1 MDKENLKIYKHAVL
15 VLIRTAQ
22 LSEEELSDLMLYKL
36 QIKPSLYRYYLK
48 RSNDLKSVINKNR
61 EKLEECGNIL
71 ERNIDKYR
79 NMLPMAKKMVE
90 LYILNDEY
98 TNLYDFAKA
107 QNITVELMESYIAIL
122 NVCDDSLYD
131 VYLQKCSE
139 KEEQEILK
147 SLEIGKIII
156 NQLQNGVVLENDTT
170 RPFDI
175 IDYYSLIK
183 IKPYKL
189 IEVLKTHVSVHE
201 LTLLKMFLRRNQ
213 LYQNFNA
220 MNDLDPKYKLTSN
233 EIEQKY
239 QEKIEFNCI
248 KDKDGNT
255 VLGTSRVITEAEK
268 REVISYVQDLGIP
281 LTDSTYYAGIKR
293 VGLGKFG
300 LKEKTNKTLKLTI

>member
-1 MDKENLKIYKHAVL
+1 MDKKNLKIYKHAVL

-98 TNLYDFAKA
+98 TNLYDFAKD

-122 NVCDDSLYD
+122 NVCDDPLYD
-131 VYLQKCSE
+131 VYLQKCSK
-139 KEEQEILK
+139 KEEQEILQ

-156 NQLQNGVVLENDTT
+156 NQLQNGVVLEDDTT

-189 IEVLKTHVSVHE
+189 VEVLKEHVSIHE

-213 LYQNFNA
+213 IYQNFNA
-220 MNDLDPKYKLTSN
+220 MNDLDPKYKLNSN

-268 REVISYVQDLGIP
+268 RAVINYIQSLGIP
-281 LTDSTYYAGIKR
+281 LTDRTYYAGIKR

-300 LKEKTNKTLKLTI
+300 LKEKTSKTLKLTI